1 MPLRRDTTTNN
12 NAFGK
17 MVCNLKSSKE
27 FDTTGGDY
35 VQTRESVE
43 REVQRE
49 PFPHRRFAET
59 RVIAGTEAKHSCHK
73 KPGSQF
79 VMIFNLWMQILLF

>member
-1 MPLRRDTTTNN
+1 MPLRKGKTTNN
-12 NAFGK
+12 NAFGE

-49 PFPHRRFAET
+49 E
-59 RVIAGTEAKHSCHK
+59 AGPA
-73 KPGSQF
+73 
-79 VMIFNLWMQILLF
+79 ILLLLFA